1 MTAKNP
7 TWQTSRNTDRQQKN
21 PNKRAREKR
30 WQENNLPFATELF
43 SNTAQ
48 WKKQSALNRK
58 KTICLQ

>member
-43 SNTAQ
+43 PIQHNGKNNQ
-48 WKKQSALNRK
+48 H
-58 KTICLQ
+58 